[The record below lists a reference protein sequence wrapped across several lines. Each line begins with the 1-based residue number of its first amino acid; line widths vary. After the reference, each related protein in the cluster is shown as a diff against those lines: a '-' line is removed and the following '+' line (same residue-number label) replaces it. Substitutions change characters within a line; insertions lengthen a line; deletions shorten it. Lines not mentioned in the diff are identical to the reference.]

1 MGLPDSYTLKPN
13 AVPAYFDAILSAQPP
28 ERFSV
33 KFLEHLGF
41 TSTNDR
47 LFIGILK
54 DLGFLNRDGGPQ
66 PRYFEF
72 LDRTRAKQVVA
83 EGIREGFSDLFAI
96 NTKAQEL
103 PLQEVT
109 KQASDHVCGQE
120 DQSCDRKDCEDFQG
134 AVRLRRFF
142 YASAP
147 EEAADR
153 GGFVS
158 AR

>member
-54 DLGFLNRDGGPQ
+54 DIGFLNRDGGPQ

-72 LDRTRAKQVVA
+72 LV
-83 EGIREGFSDLFAI
+83 G
-96 NTKAQEL
+96 
-103 PLQEVT
+103 
-109 KQASDHVCGQE
+109 HVQNR
-120 DQSCDRKDCEDFQG
+120 SSRK
-134 AVRLRRFF
+134 
-142 YASAP
+142 ASAMGS
-147 EEAADR
+147 R
-153 GGFVS
+153 S
-158 AR
+158 CSRSTQRLKN